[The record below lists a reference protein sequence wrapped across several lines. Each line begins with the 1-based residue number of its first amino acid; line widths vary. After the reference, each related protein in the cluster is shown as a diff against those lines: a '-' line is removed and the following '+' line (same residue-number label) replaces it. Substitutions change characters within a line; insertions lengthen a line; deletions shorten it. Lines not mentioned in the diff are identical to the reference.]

1 MNLLIQVQD
10 QEIVLLLKK
19 SDKTIDKLTWQDENN
34 LSLSLLK
41 NFDKLLSR
49 NKIKAMDLEK
59 SEIKIKKTGL
69 STQRI
74 IETFSK
80 TLNFCLTK

>member
-1 MNLLIQVQD
+1 MTLLIQVQD
-10 QEIVLLLKK
+10 REIVLELK
-19 SDKTIDKLTWQDENN
+19 DDNKTVDKLTWRDENN

-59 SEIKIKKTGL
+59 SETKIEKTGL

-74 IETFSK
+74 VETFSK

>member
-1 MNLLIQVQD
+1 MTLLIQVQD
-10 QEIVLLLKK
+10 REIVLLLKDG
-19 SDKTIDKLTWQDENN
+19 DKTIDKLSWQDENN

-59 SEIKIKKTGL
+59 SETKIEKTGL

-74 IETFSK
+74 VETFSK

>member
-10 QEIVLLLKK
+10 REIVLILKNG
-19 SDKTIDKLTWQDENN
+19 DKTVDKLTWQDENN

-59 SEIKIKKTGL
+59 SETKIEKTGL
-69 STQRI
+69 STRRI
-74 IETFSK
+74 VETFSK
-80 TLNFCLTK
+80 TLSFCLTK

>member
-10 QEIVLLLKK
+10 REIVLILKNG
-19 SDKTIDKLTWQDENN
+19 DKTVDKLTWQDENN
-34 LSLSLLK
+34 LSLSLLE

-59 SEIKIKKTGL
+59 SETKIKKTGL

-74 IETFSK
+74 IETFSR

>member
-1 MNLLIQVQD
+1 MYSLIKVQD
-10 QEIVLLLKK
+10 REIVLELKDG
-19 SDKTIDKLTWQDENN
+19 DKMMDKIAWQDENN

-49 NKIKAMDLEK
+49 NKIKAMDLQK
-59 SEIKIKKTGL
+59 SETQIEKTGL

>member
-10 QEIVLLLKK
+10 REIVLELKDG
-19 SDKTIDKLTWQDENN
+19 DKTVDKLTWQDENN

-49 NKIKAMDLEK
+49 NKIKAMDLQK
-59 SEIKIKKTGL
+59 SETKIEKTGL

-74 IETFSK
+74 VETFSK

>member
-10 QEIVLLLKK
+10 REIVLELKEG
-19 SDKTIDKLTWQDENN
+19 DKTVDKLTWRDENN

-49 NKIKAMDLEK
+49 NNIKAMDLEK
-59 SEIKIKKTGL
+59 SETKIEKTGL